1 MRSKKKSK
9 KGKTDRPSLLAS
21 EETLVTSLLQDFKT
35 ADPAET
41 VDRIPDPRLARI
53 LIERLPLDDEFPVPL
68 LLALDEGFKDK
79 EVHKAVKRV
88 LYRLKKKGVSIEDSH
103 LQKGSSAPI
112 LRQIQKEEHAA
123 YIGPITGTIGSRAVL
138 IVLQRAM
145 KGHHHVGIGLVS
157 EAEGIHQFLY
167 TAFSKKRI
175 KEIKDSLSE
184 EAGPLVETSL
194 SHAAAILEVAYQRH
208 LELRS
213 EAPAQYLEL
222 RPWLLE
228 NITPL
233 NRPIIYDFLPE
244 ISVNDGTLTDSQLGK
259 LFEHNFME
267 SWLIDFDLLRP
278 FMEDVLK
285 VEDSPIVLS
294 EAQKAD
300 RVKKIKEKCIEN
312 LFPGSRRVLL
322 KHSLEEIAYFFL
334 KLDQEEYSTIAL
346 TAARTLD
353 EEDTILRKNPVIESL
368 LERSMDFY
376 MNLAGEKDAEDET
389 LESDDSPRIVLP

>member
-9 KGKTDRPSLLAS
+9 KGKTNRPSLLAS

-35 ADPAET
+35 ADPSET
-41 VDRIPDPRLARI
+41 ADRIPDPRLARI
-53 LIERLPLDDEFPVPL
+53 LIERLPLDDELPVPL

-88 LYRLKKKGVSIEDSH
+88 LYRLKKKGVSVESSY
-103 LQKGSSAPI
+103 LQKESSAPI

-145 KGHHHVGIGLVS
+145 KGHHAGIGLVS

-233 NRPIIYDFLPE
+233 NRPIIYDFTPGIL
-244 ISVNDGTLTDSQLGK
+244 DHAGALTDSHLGK

-278 FMEDVLK
+278 FMEDILK

-294 EAQKAD
+294 EAQKLD
-300 RVKKIKEKCIEN
+300 RVKKIKEKSIEA
-312 LFPGSRRVLL
+312 LFPESKRSLL
-322 KHSLEEIAYFFL
+322 KHNLEETAYFFF
-334 KLDQEEYSTIAL
+334 KSDQEEYSAIAL

-353 EEDTILRKNPVIESL
+353 EEDTILRKNPVIEFL

-376 MNLAGEKDAEDET
+376 MNLVGEKDAEDET
-389 LESDDSPRIVLP
+389 LDSETSPRIILP

>member
-21 EETLVTSLLQDFKT
+21 EEVLVTSLLQDFKT
-35 ADPAET
+35 AVPAET
-41 VDRIPDPRLARI
+41 ADRIPDSRLARI
-53 LIERLPLDDEFPVPL
+53 FIERLPLDNDFPVPL

-88 LYRLKKKGVSIEDSH
+88 LYRLKKKGISVESSYPQEE
-103 LQKGSSAPI
+103 SSAPI
-112 LRQIQKEEHAA
+112 LRRIQKEEHAA

-145 KGHHHVGIGLVS
+145 KGYHAGIGLVS

-184 EAGPLVETSL
+184 EAGPLVETTL

-233 NRPIIYDFLPE
+233 TRPIIYDIAPGIL
-244 ISVNDGTLTDSQLGK
+244 DHAGALTDSQLGK
-259 LFEHNFME
+259 LFEYNFME
-267 SWLIDFDLLRP
+267 SWLVDFDLLRP
-278 FMEDVLK
+278 FMEDILK
-285 VEDSPIVLS
+285 VDDSPIVLS

-300 RVKKIKEKCIEN
+300 RIKKIKEKCIED
-312 LFPGSRRVLL
+312 LFPVPKRVLL
-322 KHSLEEIAYFFL
+322 KHNLEEIAYFFL
-334 KLDQEEYSTIAL
+334 KLDQEEYSAIAL
-346 TAARTLD
+346 TGARTMD
-353 EEDTILRKNPVIESL
+353 EEDTILRKNPLIEFL

-376 MNLAGEKDAEDET
+376 MNLAGEKDVEDEPV
-389 LESDDSPRIVLP
+389 ESETSPRIVLP